1 MVSDAARRAQQERA
15 LNSAISL
22 AAQDTLSD
30 IQRQTEC
37 VRAKKIRQAACCGA
51 TTCLGYTIWQWL
63 YGTGPE
69 LCLSSTFS
77 TLLGC
82 IFVAGECIDDKPNP
96 RLPISLP
103 ELQAEEESFGHL
115 YQHFRN
121 MELSDE
127 SDDEQ
132 IDDDQ
137 ILVHRSI
144 IRHSTNGG

>member
-1 MVSDAARRAQQERA
+1 
-15 LNSAISL
+15 
-22 AAQDTLSD
+22 
-30 IQRQTEC
+30 
-37 VRAKKIRQAACCGA
+37 
-51 TTCLGYTIWQWL
+51 
-63 YGTGPE
+63 
-69 LCLSSTFS
+69 
-77 TLLGC
+77 
-82 IFVAGECIDDKPNP
+82 
-96 RLPISLP
+96 
-103 ELQAEEESFGHL
+103 LQAEEESFGHL